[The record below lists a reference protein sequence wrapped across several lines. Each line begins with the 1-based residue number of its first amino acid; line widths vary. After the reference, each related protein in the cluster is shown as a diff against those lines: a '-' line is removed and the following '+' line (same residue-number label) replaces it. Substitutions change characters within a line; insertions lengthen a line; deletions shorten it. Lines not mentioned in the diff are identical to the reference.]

1 MPQLPA
7 LAQRLPP
14 RWHEDVVRPDGI
26 PVMVEWDVLE
36 VGTSVFIPALN
47 HTRLKAQIEAVAAR
61 KGMKLY
67 GVPRI
72 EGKKYGMR
80 FWRMA

>member
-1 MPQLPA
+1 
-7 LAQRLPP
+7 
-14 RWHEDVVRPDGI
+14 
-26 PVMVEWDVLE
+26 MVEWDALE
-36 VGTSVFIPALN
+36 IGNSVFVPALN
-47 HTRLKAQIEAVAAR
+47 HTRLKAQIGVVAAR

-80 FWRMA
+80 FWRTA